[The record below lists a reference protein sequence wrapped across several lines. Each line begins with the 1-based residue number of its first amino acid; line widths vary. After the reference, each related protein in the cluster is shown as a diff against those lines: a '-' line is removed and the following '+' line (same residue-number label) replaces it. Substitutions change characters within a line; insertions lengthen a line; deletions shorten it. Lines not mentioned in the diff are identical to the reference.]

1 MNEKKLDKIHKKVL
15 DLQKRI
21 KKKFNKNTDKIKDFV
36 YKLNFENDI
45 EFWNEWDN
53 FYSKKGLYSEY
64 LDLKKEIDE
73 LKEENIY
80 RGTNEKWNDI
90 LVNFEEELHSC
101 KSNIEEYIQLL
112 KEEAAEKMIERINDA
127 IKKQEK
133 HDKNIMNM
141 MGIFLSIFSVIGLGV
156 SGVLNLESNHTAI
169 WLMMCG
175 TILITMT
182 GLFSLINNKFET
194 MKILIIIGGLVLF
207 CAGGCI
213 RWKFPDDNEK
223 LIKKEKFEQVEEEI
237 QNIENEVLDRNS
249 DYRNQI
255 KDLKE
260 EIRELQSIMKK
271 LEKNS
276 QN

>member
-1 MNEKKLDKIHKKVL
+1 MNEKKLDEIYKKVL
-15 DLQKRI
+15 DLQKRME
-21 KKKFNKNTDKIKDFV
+21 KKFNKNTDKIKDFV
-36 YKLNFENDI
+36 YKLNFENKI

-80 RGTNEKWNDI
+80 RDTNEKWNDI
-90 LVNFEEELHSC
+90 LVNFEKKRHSC
-101 KSNIEEYIQLL
+101 KSIIEEYIQLL

-156 SGVLNLESNHTAI
+156 SSILKLESNHTAI
-169 WLMMCG
+169 WLMICG
-175 TILITMT
+175 TTLITMT
-182 GLFSLINNKFET
+182 GLFALINNKFG
-194 MKILIIIGGLVLF
+194 KIKFSIIGIGIILLI
-207 CAGGCI
+207 AGGTIRCI
-213 RWKFPDDNEK
+213 FSDDNKE
-223 LIKKEKFEQVEEEI
+223 LIKKDKFEQVEKEI
-237 QNIENEVLDRNS
+237 QNIKNEILDKNL

-260 EIRELQSIMKK
+260 EIRELQSKVEK
-271 LEKNS
+271 LEKKR
-276 QN
+276 

>member
-1 MNEKKLDKIHKKVL
+1 MNEKKLNKIHKKVL

-21 KKKFNKNTDKIKDFV
+21 DKKFYKNTDKIKDFV

-73 LKEENIY
+73 LKEENID
-80 RGTNEKWNDI
+80 RDTNEKWNDI

-101 KSNIEEYIQLL
+101 KSIIEEYIQLL
-112 KEEAAEKMIERINDA
+112 KEEATEKMTERINGA
-127 IKKQEK
+127 IKKQEE
-133 HDKNIMNM
+133 HDKDVMNM

-156 SGVLNLESNHTAI
+156 SSVLNLENNHTAI

-182 GLFSLINNKFET
+182 GLFSLINKKFDI
-194 MKILIIIGGLVLF
+194 MKILVIILGLVLF
-207 CAGGCI
+207 CAGGYI
-213 RWKFPDDNEK
+213 RWKFPDDIEE
-223 LIKKEKFEQVEEEI
+223 LVKKEKFEQFEKRV
-237 QNIENEVLDRNS
+237 QNNENELLDKNL

-260 EIRELQSIMKK
+260 EIKKIQSKVEK
-271 LEKNS
+271 LEKKK
-276 QN
+276 